1 MLCNILYKNNENIL
15 SQLVEK
21 VIQTK
26 NLVSEELKKI
36 DECLHKTVLFVVKK
50 THEIFMKYS

>member
-36 DECLHKTVLFVVKK
+36 DECLYKTVLFVVKK
-50 THEIFMKYS
+50 TH